1 MLHDEAGGLVEV
13 RDVMSGALVEVVQ
26 YKGLTPIPQSR
37 AEGDMLCLSATGLTQ
52 IVEVSL
58 LVREMC
64 QGLERMVEVGVGL
77 ERLGA
82 SGGKSR
88 R

>member
-37 AEGDMLCLSATGLTQ
+37 AEEDMLCLSATGLTQ

-58 LVREMC
+58 LARETC
-64 QGLERMVEVGVGL
+64 RGLERIGRDQFGFGEMGCVG
-77 ERLGA
+77 
-82 SGGKSR
+82 R
-88 R
+88 RE